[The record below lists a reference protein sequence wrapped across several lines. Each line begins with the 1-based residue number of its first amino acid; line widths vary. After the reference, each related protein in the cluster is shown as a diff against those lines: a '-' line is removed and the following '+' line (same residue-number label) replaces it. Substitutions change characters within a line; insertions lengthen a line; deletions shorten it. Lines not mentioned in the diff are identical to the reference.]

1 MNQTR
6 PLQAALSI
14 LAAMVLIGFIDNY
27 VVVIA
32 ETGGLW
38 QFHLLRTAMIL
49 PMLVAVAL
57 IFGVSLRPRRW
68 QAVVGRSLFISTAM
82 ILYFGSLAFLPITQS
97 VAGLFTSPLFVL
109 LITGVFLRERVGPI
123 RMLAAALGFGGV
135 LLVLQPWGAE
145 VSPWAALAVASGFF
159 YAVGAMATR
168 RWCAG
173 EETLTLTGAMFVAMA
188 LWGVLGLGLLA
199 IFPQDAPAGA
209 DGFVL
214 RGWVAP
220 GGTFLFWTAV
230 QAVGSLVAVWLITRA
245 YQLGE
250 APFVALFE
258 YSLLVSVS
266 AWAFAL
272 KGERPDALALVGI
285 ALIVAAGAVIALRER
300 RLTPP
305 APEAPA

>member
-1 MNQTR
+1 
-6 PLQAALSI
+6 
-14 LAAMVLIGFIDNY
+14 
-27 VVVIA
+27 
-32 ETGGLW
+32 
-38 QFHLLRTAMIL
+38 
-49 PMLVAVAL
+49 
-57 IFGVSLRPRRW
+57 
-68 QAVVGRSLFISTAM
+68 
-82 ILYFGSLAFLPITQS
+82 
-97 VAGLFTSPLFVL
+97 
-109 LITGVFLRERVGPI
+109 
-123 RMLAAALGFGGV
+123 V

>member
-1 MNQTR
+1 MTETR
-6 PLQAALSI
+6 PLHAALAI
-14 LAAMVLIGFIDNY
+14 LAAMVIIGFIDNF

-32 ETGGLW
+32 ENAGLW
-38 QFHLLRTAMIL
+38 QFHVVRTAMIL
-49 PMLVAVAL
+49 PMLVAVAVL
-57 IFGVSLRPRRW
+57 FGVSLRPRRW
-68 QAVVGRSLFISTAM
+68 QAVAGRSLFISTAM

-109 LITGVFLRERVGPI
+109 LITGLFLRERVGPV
-123 RMLAAALGFGGV
+123 RMLAAALGFLGV

-159 YAVGAMATR
+159 YAVGALTTR

-173 EETLTLTGAMFVAMA
+173 EETLTLTGAMFFAMA
-188 LWGVLGLGLLA
+188 IWGIVGIGLLA
-199 IFPQDAPAGA
+199 AFPQEPPAGA

-220 GGTFLFWTAV
+220 NGPFLFWTAV
-230 QAVGSLVAVWLITRA
+230 QAVGSLVSVWLITRA

-266 AWAFAL
+266 AWAFVL
-272 KGERPDALALVGI
+272 KGERPDPLALVGI
-285 ALIVAAGAVIALRER
+285 ALIILAGAVIALRER
-300 RLTPP
+300 RLTPARP
-305 APEAPA
+305 